1 MLTENVKGSIS
12 ELEREFLYENAILAR
27 RRKKPDDSPFGL
39 LEPVYDVYN
48 NQESHLANKSDGPS
62 VRLQTLHS
70 ILDQQRP
77 RVSISGLKQNHYESV
92 ENYLK
97 MYKALYT
104 YVLEDLDADWLE
116 KFPKSSKKN
125 GIKNVLSTVSLRS
138 IQETEKE
145 QTNINKP
152 LLCKFR
158 RINVM
163 TRYASR
169 INKFLEDFE
178 WVDDVN
184 QYKELTTLQFKEMQV
199 LDKL

>member
-1 MLTENVKGSIS
+1 M
-12 ELEREFLYENAILAR
+12 
-27 RRKKPDDSPFGL
+27 
-39 LEPVYDVYN
+39 
-48 NQESHLANKSDGPS
+48 ANKSDGPS